1 MTIKKL
7 LVAVAAVAAASAWAQ
22 APLGTI
28 TSVNGVATV
37 TTGTTGTA
45 ITVGAPIMNGSRVIT
60 TSTGSVSFRLNNGC
74 ALTVPPGHAVTVLA
88 DRTCEQ
94 LRAAIQPVTTTV
106 QTTTTASTVPVGP
119 TFLPGAGATAAAAGL
134 IALGL
139 IASQIDDDD
148 DEPLSAR

>member
-7 LVAVAAVAAASAWAQ
+7 LFAAVALAAASAWAQ
-22 APLGTI
+22 APVGTI

-45 ITVGAPIMNGSRVIT
+45 ITVGAPIVNGARVIT
-60 TSTGSVSFRLNNGC
+60 TTTGSVTFRLNNGC
-74 ALTVPPGHAVTVLA
+74 TLTVPPGHAVTVLA

-106 QTTTTASTVPVGP
+106 QTTTTASTIPVGP
-119 TFLPGAGATAAAAGL
+119 TFLPGVGATGIAAGL
-134 IALGL
+134 IGLALL
-139 IASQIDDDD
+139 AAEAQDDDD
-148 DEPLSAR
+148 QPLSAR